1 MASMNLSTEEML
13 GPHLRKWLG
22 IVTEDLKILPGPRNV
37 GVVLLSGNISNVYL
51 GTTMSDIQLQS
62 AQTVRQI
69 IFPGVDGQPCVASY
83 GIAFR
88 RELIAQAEIVV
99 VQNHEMS
106 GTSLWNTDAGRNNVL
121 NRILAND
128 LAGVRIEFVRF
139 TAIFDA
145 ETGLHA
151 MRFPIHLDDA
161 DFVAKG
167 NPAHRVRI
175 APRNVKEHL
184 LKVIGLGPTG
194 ISWWSGHVTAGCA
207 RTYVEFS
214 EGEHLPRSESAML
227 LKAIGYERVSSSLKA
242 A

>member
-1 MASMNLSTEEML
+1 
-13 GPHLRKWLG
+13 
-22 IVTEDLKILPGPRNV
+22 
-37 GVVLLSGNISNVYL
+37 
-51 GTTMSDIQLQS
+51 MSDLQLQS

-88 RELIAQAEIVV
+88 RELIAHAEIVV
-99 VQNHEMS
+99 VQNHEMR
-106 GTSLWNTDAGRNNVL
+106 GTSLWNTDVGRNNVL

-128 LAGVRIEFVRF
+128 LAGVRLEFVRF
-139 TAIFDA
+139 TTIFDA

-161 DFVAKG
+161 DFIEKG
-167 NPAHRVRI
+167 NQAQRVRI
-175 APRNVKEHL
+175 APRSLKEHL
-184 LKVIGLGPTG
+184 LRMTGLGPTG

-207 RTYVEFS
+207 RTYMEFS
-214 EGEHLPRSESAML
+214 EGEHLPPGESALL
-227 LKAIGYERVSSSLKA
+227 LKAIGYERSSSSLKA